1 MENEQNL
8 EVTSAQDLKGK
19 KLLVVGGGSPNHDG
33 NAPVNNG
40 GAIVQSCAKR
50 GAVLA
55 IGDIDGEAADRSVDD
70 ALSLRAKAVKVVADV
85 SDGIACENMVKESYE
100 KLGGLDGVVVNVG
113 IGMGMFL
120 SGTTVEIWDKVMAIN
135 LRAPFIVSKTALPL
149 MEMGSIVFVGSVA
162 GLRPGTCS
170 PSYDASKAGLFGLCR
185 HVAFEGAGRKI
196 RANVVVPGLID
207 SEMGRMASKHNPVR
221 DKIRIPFGRQGTP
234 REVGE
239 AVAFLLSEN
248 ASYITGQMLVVDGGL
263 STI

>member
-1 MENEQNL
+1 MENEQYL
-8 EVTSAQDLKGK
+8 GVTSPDNLAGR
-19 KLLVVGGGSPNHDG
+19 KLLIVGGGSPHHEG
-33 NAPVNNG
+33 NEPVNNG

-55 IGDIDGEAADRSVDD
+55 IGDIDGEAADRSVNE
-70 ALSLRAKAVKVVADV
+70 ALSLKAKAVKVVADV
-85 SDGIACENMVKESYE
+85 SDEIACENMVKEAHE

-120 SGTTVEIWDKVMAIN
+120 SGTTVENWDSVMAIN

-149 MEMGSIVFVGSVA
+149 METGSIVFIGSVA

-170 PSYDASKAGLFGLCR
+170 PSYDASKAGLVGLCR

-207 SEMGRMASKHNPVR
+207 SEMGRRASKHNPVR
-221 DKIRIPFGRQGTP
+221 DRIRIPLGRQGTP
-234 REVGE
+234 QEVGE
-239 AVAFLLSEN
+239 AVAFLVSEN
-248 ASYITGQMLVVDGGL
+248 SSYITGQMLVVDGGL